1 MYKRKLSYRDI
12 NQINVLCVKLYRLC
26 VTDYTY
32 TSSHTSESYDDWTE
46 RLTREHRRKRHMAYT
61 HTQRPAPPLHKKSR
75 SATDDFRAKQQKYQE
90 ELNREREKMKRRY
103 RGDEARAEEGRRLLR
118 KKRLKYEEHF
128 RELTHKENSS
138 AEELGYDDIPWPH
151 EGTVSMVMDVLF
163 VDAKKNDKTSFRKY
177 LRDQILRW
185 HPDKFEQKFGRVL
198 KPDEKDK
205 ILSRVKEISQALN
218 NMSSSGTS
226 K

>member
-1 MYKRKLSYRDI
+1 
-12 NQINVLCVKLYRLC
+12 
-26 VTDYTY
+26 
-32 TSSHTSESYDDWTE
+32 
-46 RLTREHRRKRHMAYT
+46 
-61 HTQRPAPPLHKKSR
+61 
-75 SATDDFRAKQQKYQE
+75 
-90 ELNREREKMKRRY
+90 MKRRY

-185 HPDKFEQKFGRVL
+185 HPDKFEQKFGRFL